1 MDRRRVY
8 VVDDDDAVR
17 DSLSRFLRIAGLEP
31 RAFGSAAEFLDALPS
46 LVPGCVVLDVH
57 MPGLSGLDALQ
68 ILHDRGSP
76 LSVIMLT
83 GSGDVAMAVRAMKNG
98 AVEFIEKPCED
109 GALFAALEAGFETL
123 GQRVSEAAARE
134 RAKAAVA
141 LLTPREHQVLQ
152 GMLAGLPNKLIGYR
166 LGLSMRTV
174 EVYRGK
180 LMDKLGARSLSAAMR
195 LALAAG
201 VEPLADA

>member
-31 RAFGSAAEFLDALPS
+31 RAFGSAAAFLDVLPS
-46 LVPGCVVLDVH
+46 LEPGCVVLDIH

-98 AVEFIEKPCED
+98 AVEFIEKPYED

>member
-46 LVPGCVVLDVH
+46 LVPGCVVLDIH